1 MRIQDI
7 INYINHRNLDEIKK
21 DKLLSIVRGYYINLL
36 SQDNSLEYAINLIKN
51 SGGLSVLAMPFFL

>member
-51 SGGLSVLAMPFFL
+51 SGGLSVLDMPFFL